1 MRPIQIVSLLSISI
15 VISACTGE
23 SAEPAGKVRSS
34 FSQKA
39 DSTHS
44 FANLTLEEREQLRE
58 RLMKEGKYDCCVR
71 PGCTECIGDLDSCGC
86 YIAIKSKD
94 PICGECFAGYK
105 EGIGKLKMASI
116 VELEKI
122 RNEAKIR
129 N

>member
-1 MRPIQIVSLLSISI
+1 MRPGQIVSLLSFCIA
-15 VISACTGE
+15 ISACTGD
-23 SAEPAGKVRSS
+23 SPEPAGKAPSAV
-34 FSQKA
+34 SQDA
-39 DSTHS
+39 DSTYS
-44 FANLTLEEREQLRE
+44 FANLTTEEREQLRE

-71 PGCTECIGDLDSCGC
+71 PGCTECIGNLDSCGC

-94 PICGECFAGYK
+94 PICGECFDGYK